1 MQGEVL
7 KTPDVALLGLMAHL
21 RLHWDSE
28 TSLGLTGFRHSF
40 VPQGASSRVCRNF
53 GCHSWGQSERAAA
66 LFSG

>member
-7 KTPDVALLGLMAHL
+7 KTPPDVALLRRMAHL

-28 TSLGLTGFRHSF
+28 PSLGLQWFQTQFCPPGG
-40 VPQGASSRVCRNF
+40 VLCRNF
-53 GCHSWGQSERAAA
+53 GCHSWGQRERAAA